1 MAVMDTGIQFVLGI
15 VFIGIV
21 CGVGLITLAAFS
33 ASSTNAVVTAG
44 INNSTYGLLLM
55 TSQLPTVGTIMGVS
69 LILIVLFAALGFLVM
84 RKE

>member
-1 MAVMDTGIQFVLGI
+1 MAVMDTGIQFALGI

-21 CGVGLITLAAFS
+21 LGVGLLTLTSFASGQSGS
-33 ASSTNAVVTAG
+33 ALYG
-44 INNSTYGLLLM
+44 INNATLSLTNIST
-55 TSQLPTVGTIMGVS
+55 QLPTVGTIMGVS